1 MASRWALECNGLF
14 STVGPNEFIIWLWA
28 YEHGNRC
35 CTMTRTYRISVDHH
49 KTYGIKGRAK
59 YGLMIV
65 LAGATSGIPKEL
77 FSDEELRDGSS

>member
-1 MASRWALECNGLF
+1 
-14 STVGPNEFIIWLWA
+14 
-28 YEHGNRC
+28 
-35 CTMTRTYRISVDHH
+35 MTRTYRISVDHH

>member
-1 MASRWALECNGLF
+1 MLHYDTNVQNQR
-14 STVGPNEFIIWLWA
+14 
-28 YEHGNRC
+28 
-35 CTMTRTYRISVDHH
+35 DHH